1 MIGDC
6 CNILDVKFLY
16 FHYEITA
23 SSTSTEGPFNFLII
37 NGLVNF
43 GVQIIGLVL
52 AIFSWLLYRTV
63 RLIEFQ

>member
-43 GVQIIGLVL
+43 G
-52 AIFSWLLYRTV
+52 LLGS
-63 RLIEFQ
+63 LESKLLD